1 MQDINTR
8 IVLKIKDIYTS
19 LDETPVNIA
28 KERTNL
34 YLKARKAFGSWRQAL
49 EASGIEYESARNNKK
64 WSRNRIISEIIK
76 LHNNGHS
83 LSPSILRKNGSIKL
97 LSAANYHFG
106 SWRRAVETA
115 SLEYKFSRKRTK

>member
-1 MQDINTR
+1 MKDLDTR
-8 IVLKIKDIYTS
+8 IVLEIKDIYIS
-19 LDETPVNIA
+19 SDETPVNIA

-49 EASGIEYESARNNKK
+49 EASGIDYETARNNKK
-64 WSRNRIISEIIK
+64 WSRNRIVSEIIK
-76 LHNNGHS
+76 LYNDGHS
-83 LSPSILRKNGSIKL
+83 LRPSILRKNGGIKL

-115 SLEYKFSRKRTK
+115 CLEYKFSRKLTK